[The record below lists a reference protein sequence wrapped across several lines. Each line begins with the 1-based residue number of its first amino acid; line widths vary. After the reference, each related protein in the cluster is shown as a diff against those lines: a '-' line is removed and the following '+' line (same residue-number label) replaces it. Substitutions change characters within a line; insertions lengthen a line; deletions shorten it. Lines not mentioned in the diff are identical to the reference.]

1 MDIRTHYMGLHLAN
15 PLVAS
20 ASPLSMQIDT
30 ARRLEDA
37 GAGAIVMYSL
47 FEEQIEFD
55 VHKLDHYLTTYNE
68 SYAEALSYF
77 PEPDQYQNL
86 YAEEYLDHIRNL
98 KECLSI
104 PVIAS
109 LNGVSAGNW
118 LDFAKL
124 IEQAGAD
131 ALELNIYYM
140 ATDPAITGSMIENMV
155 IEDVKAVKRRVKI
168 PVAVKLGPYFSS
180 FANLAVQIDHAGADG
195 LVLFNR
201 FYQPD
206 LDLEKMEVEP
216 SLVLS
221 TPAEKRLPMRWIAIL
236 HGQVKAS
243 LAATSGIHVAE
254 DVAKLI
260 LCGADITMVASVLL
274 KNGVGYLAQMLKE
287 LNRWME
293 DREYPSIEEMK
304 GSMSY
309 RNVAEPAAYE
319 RANYLKVLQKGV
331 QWYPG
336 RP

>member
-1 MDIRTHYMGLHLAN
+1 MDLRTHYMGLHLAN

>member
-1 MDIRTHYMGLHLAN
+1 MGLHLAN

-20 ASPLSMQIDT
+20 ASPLSMQVDT
-30 ARRLEDA
+30 ACRLEDA
-37 GAGAIVMYSL
+37 GAGALVMYSL

-77 PEPDQYQNL
+77 PEPDHYQNL
-86 YAEEYLDHIRNL
+86 YAEEYLDHIRHL
-98 KECLSI
+98 KEKLSI

-109 LNGVSAGNW
+109 LNGVSAGSW

-131 ALELNIYYM
+131 AIELNIYYM
-140 ATDPAITGSMIENMV
+140 ATDPAITGSMIEHMV
-155 IEDVKAVKRRVKI
+155 IEDIKAVKRRVKI

-180 FANLAVQIDHAGADG
+180 FANLAVQIDHAGANG

-221 TPAEKRLPMRWIAIL
+221 TPVEKRLPMRWIAIL

-243 LAATSGIHVAE
+243 LAATSGIHMAE

-274 KNGVGYLAQMLKE
+274 KNGVSYLGQMLKE

-293 DREYPSIEEMK
+293 DREYQSIEQMK

-309 RNVAEPAAYE
+309 RNVAEPAAFE
-319 RANYLKVLQKGV
+319 RANYLKVLQKGA

>member
-1 MDIRTHYMGLHLAN
+1 MGLHLAN

-77 PEPDQYQNL
+77 PEPDHYQNL

-98 KECLSI
+98 KEGLSI

-109 LNGVSAGNW
+109 LNGVSAGSW

-140 ATDPAITGSMIENMV
+140 ATDPAITGSMIEHMV
-155 IEDVKAVKRRVKI
+155 IEDVKAVKRRIKI

-221 TPAEKRLPMRWIAIL
+221 TPVEKRLPMRWIAIL

>member
-77 PEPDQYQNL
+77 PEPDHYQNL

-98 KECLSI
+98 KEGLSI

-109 LNGVSAGNW
+109 LNGVSAGSW

-140 ATDPAITGSMIENMV
+140 ATDPAITGSMIEHMV

-180 FANLAVQIDHAGADG
+180 FANLAVQMDHAGADG

-221 TPAEKRLPMRWIAIL
+221 TPVEKRLPMRWIAIL